1 MIQENLNKI
10 KELIGEFFKKTG
22 LPVEVK
28 VKEIQD
34 TTIPVNIKTDD
45 PQLLIGERGQTLQ
58 EMQNLL
64 RMVLRKHLGKEERF
78 FVDLDIN
85 DYKKKKA
92 EYLKEIARSAAD
104 EVYLSKKDKELP
116 PMSAYERRVIHMAL
130 AGRSDVVTESAGE
143 GPDRRVVIKV
153 HP

>member
-1 MIQENLNKI
+1 MIQENLSKI

-64 RMVLRKHLGKEERF
+64 RMVLRKHLGREERF

-85 DYKKKKA
+85 DYKKKKT

-104 EVYLSKKDKELP
+104 EVYLSRKDKELP

>member
-1 MIQENLNKI
+1 MIQENLSKI

-22 LPVEVK
+22 LPVEIN

-34 TTIPVNIKTDD
+34 STIPVDIKTDD

-64 RMVLRKHLGKEERF
+64 RMVLRKHLGREERF

-143 GPDRRVVIKV
+143 GQGRRVVIKV

>member
-1 MIQENLNKI
+1 MIQENLSKI

-22 LPVEVK
+22 LPVEIN

-34 TTIPVNIKTDD
+34 STIPVDIKTDD

-64 RMVLRKHLGKEERF
+64 RMVLRKHLGREERF

-85 DYKKKKA
+85 DYKKKKV

-143 GPDRRVVIKV
+143 GQGRRVVIKV

>member
-1 MIQENLNKI
+1 MIQENLTKI
-10 KELIGEFFKKTG
+10 KELVGEFFGKTG

-28 VKEIQD
+28 VKEIQES
-34 TTIPVNIKTDD
+34 TIPVNIKTDD

-92 EYLKEIARSAAD
+92 EYLKEVARSAAD
-104 EVYLSKKDKELP
+104 EVYLSRKDKELP
-116 PMSAYERRVIHMAL
+116 PMSGYERRVIHMAL

-143 GPDRRVVIKV
+143 GSDRRVVIKV

>member
-116 PMSAYERRVIHMAL
+116 PMSAYERRVVHMAL